1 VETRISVLLADD
13 SLIVR
18 EGLRALLGM
27 TKDIDVVGVAGDY
40 DELVARA
47 EELAPQVIV
56 TDIRMPPTF
65 QREGIDAARLVRKR
79 QLGIGIVILSQFDD
93 PEYAVALLSEG
104 ASGCAYLLKD
114 GVAEG
119 DQLARAIRTVSSG
132 GSVLDPKIVEG
143 LIRPVAE
150 TDLSPTEEELLGMVA
165 EGLPIKAIAAKRR
178 TTPADIAASV
188 EQLFFKLATQATGG
202 REMGLRNLRRL
213 HQAIVDREEQGAMLS
228 RLLPGG
234 IADRLR
240 LGRDGMS
247 KTERLVVTVLISDVR
262 GYSAIAETSDPS
274 RLAGQLKEHRTVA
287 SDAIL
292 GERGTVMQFVGDS
305 VMAVFGAPE
314 PQADHADRA
323 LRAAQS
329 LQGAQLELNRRWGSA
344 GLPIFELGIGLSTG
358 LVAAALIGSDERA
371 EYSLVGDAVNLAQR
385 LQQFASRGETVLS
398 EATYAALSHS
408 LPAERIGPAQV
419 KGRKEPVTAFRVPAP
434 QPGR

>member
-1 VETRISVLLADD
+1 VATPISVVLADD
-13 SLIVR
+13 NLIVR

-27 TKDIDVVGVAGDY
+27 TLDIDVVGVARDY

-47 EELAPQVIV
+47 VELAPQVIV

-65 QREGIDAARLVRKR
+65 QREGIDAARLVRR
-79 QLGIGIVILSQFDD
+79 RHLGTGIVILSQFDD

-104 ASGCAYLLKD
+104 AAGCAYLLKD

-119 DQLARAIRTVSSG
+119 DQLAAAIRTVSSG
-132 GSVLDPKIVEG
+132 GSVLDPKIVEA
-143 LIRPVAE
+143 LIRPVDE
-150 TDLSPTEEELLGMVA
+150 PDLSRAEEELLGMVA
-165 EGLPIKAIAAKRR
+165 GGLPIKAIAAKRG
-178 TTPADIAASV
+178 TTAADAAASV
-188 EQLFFKLATQATGG
+188 EQLFFKLATQASSG

-213 HQAIVDREEQGAMLS
+213 HQAIVDREEQGAVLS

-240 LGRDGMS
+240 IGSNGMDR
-247 KTERLVVTVLISDVR
+247 TERLVVTVLISDVR

-292 GERGTVMQFVGDS
+292 AEHGTVMQFVGDS

-314 PQADHADRA
+314 PQADHADCA

-329 LQGAQLELNRRWGSA
+329 LQEAQLELNRRWESV
-344 GLPIFELGIGLSTG
+344 GLPTFKLGIGLSTG
-358 LVAAALIGSDERA
+358 LVAAALIGSEERA

-385 LQQFASRGETVLS
+385 LQQFASSGETVLS
-398 EATYAALSHS
+398 EGTYAALTRSPS
-408 LPAERIGPAQV
+408 AQRLGPAQV
-419 KGRKEPVTAFRVPAP
+419 KGRKELVTAFRVPAP
-434 QPGR
+434 PPGK

>member
-1 VETRISVLLADD
+1 MLLADD

-40 DELVARA
+40 DELIARA

-213 HQAIVDREEQGAMLS
+213 HQAIVDREEQGAVLS

-240 LGRDGMS
+240 LAGNGMD